1 MITIHNFPR
10 GARGVRVAWL
20 CEEMGLPYNIE
31 KVTFPTDAAYRALNP
46 LGSVPFLVDGDVR
59 INESVAM
66 LIHLAQ
72 HHGPTPLLPAPSD
85 PAHGRAIQMTV
96 FTEATLGAGLNVLM
110 AAKFAAPEADKEN
123 WSVRF
128 QRDRVDS
135 ALAYAE
141 GVLAEQPH
149 FAGETFTIADI
160 AMATALT
167 MRRGAL
173 GAEVPAGLA
182 AWHERV
188 LARPAYKRALE
199 RAS

>member
-20 CEEMGLPYNIE
+20 CEEMGLPYTIE

-46 LGSVPFLVDGDVR
+46 LGSVPFLVDGEVR

-66 LIHLAQ
+66 LLHLAQ
-72 HHGPTPLLPAPSD
+72 RHGPTPLLPAPSD

-96 FTEATLGAGLNVLM
+96 FSEATLGAGLNVLM
-110 AAKFAAPEADKEN
+110 AAKFAAPDADKEN
-123 WSVRF
+123 WSVKF

-141 GVLAEQPH
+141 GVLAGQPY
-149 FAGETFTIADI
+149 FAGEAFTIADI

-173 GAEVPAGLA
+173 GAEVPAGLVT
-182 AWHERV
+182 WHERV
-188 LARPAYKRALE
+188 LARPAYKQALE

>member
-1 MITIHNFPR
+1 MITIHNSPR

-20 CEEMGLPYNIE
+20 CEEMNLPYAVE

-46 LGSVPFLVDGDVR
+46 LGSVPFLSDGDVR

-66 LIHLAQ
+66 LLHLAQ
-72 HHGPTPLLPAPSD
+72 RYGPTPLLPPPSD

-96 FTEATLGAGLNVLM
+96 FSEATLGAGLNVLM
-110 AAKFAAPEADKEN
+110 AARFAAPDADKEN
-123 WSVRF
+123 WSVKF
-128 QRDRVDS
+128 QRDRIDN

-141 GVLAEQPH
+141 GVMAGHPF
-149 FAGETFTIADI
+149 FAGSTFTIADI

-173 GAEVPAGLA
+173 GAEVPSGLSP
-182 AWHERV
+182 WLERV
-188 LARPAYKRALE
+188 LARPAYTRAVE
-199 RAS
+199 RAA

>member
-20 CEEMGLPYNIE
+20 CEEMNLPYAVE

-72 HHGPTPLLPAPSD
+72 RYGPTPLLPPPAD

-96 FTEATLGAGLNVLM
+96 FSEATLGAGLNVLM
-110 AAKFAAPEADKEN
+110 AARFAAPDADKEN
-123 WSVRF
+123 WSVKF
-128 QRDRVDS
+128 QRDRNDS

-141 GVLAEQPH
+141 GVMAGDAY
-149 FAGETFTIADI
+149 FAGSAFTIADI

-173 GAEVPAGLA
+173 GAEVPPGLA
-182 AWHERV
+182 PWLERV
-188 LARPAYKRALE
+188 LARPAYTRAVQ
-199 RAS
+199 RAG